1 MIITNF
7 NDSDDEEAPQKP
19 QVFRKIDEEEKQAV
33 LYDDDSDEIPFEEE
47 EKQELVVSFHQMQH
61 TSMITGNLQRFGM
74 FLKEE
79 DEVVQF
85 TNNATKLCQSF
96 DVSFQ
101 PSEKPFLMNFI
112 NKYPHPR
119 FINPTL
125 AIIVS
130 DQFFNPMK
138 RKFEWDLLKA
148 KRYNND
154 KPVFPKIRDYEEET
168 SLLKEF
174 PTKEDRVDLLKLN
187 ELKIQPHDI
196 LRYIQLFNMYQ

>member
-1 MIITNF
+1 MIRTDF
-7 NDSDDEEAPQKP
+7 NDSDDEDEVPQKPQEP
-19 QVFRKIDEEEKQAV
+19 QVFRKIEEEEKQAV
-33 LYDDDSDEIPFEEE
+33 LYDDEIPFEEE
-47 EKQELVVSFHQMQH
+47 KEQEFVVSFHQMQH

-85 TNNATKLCQSF
+85 TNNATKLCQSL
-96 DVSFQ
+96 DISFQ

-130 DQFFNPMK
+130 DQFFNK
-138 RKFEWDLLKA
+138 NKFEWDLLKA
-148 KRYNND
+148 KRYND
-154 KPVFPKIRDYEEET
+154 SKPVFPKIRDYEEEA
-168 SLLKEF
+168 SMLAKLKTNEE
-174 PTKEDRVDLLKLN
+174 KVDLLKLN